1 MKIII
6 VLYIIGIIIFWLG
19 ILNLA
24 SLAKRNWEEIDENL
38 KANAK
43 KRSNTSCNITL
54 IVGSLIPIVNFFIG
68 FGYILNPFYFLKK

>member
-68 FGYILNPFYFLKK
+68 FGYILNPFYFLKN